1 MQTTQEIA
9 AFLGVTPQ
17 SVNRYIR
24 KACDAE
30 GLKVSTF
37 GKPDPSDRRIRT
49 FSETEVELILK
60 YAPEPKRDVLVE
72 PITAEVIEPAGQ
84 IVRSASRSLIGFE
97 GVQSITINVQIA
109 STEELDAQTED
120 LRTFTGQ
127 GFGAIAQM
135 LTSELKAEV
144 AEVRSQNRNAVRGA
158 QAVAV
163 SAVVQELGKPD
174 AGQSQP

>member
-9 AFLGVTPQ
+9 AYLGVTPQ

-24 KACDAE
+24 KACDSE
-30 GLKVSTF
+30 GLKVSMF
-37 GKPDPSDRRIRT
+37 GKPDPGDRRIRT

-60 YAPEPKRDVLVE
+60 YAPEQKRDAAE

-120 LRTFTGQ
+120 LQTFTGQ

-163 SAVVQELGKPD
+163 GAVVQDLGKPD
-174 AGQSQP
+174 SGDSQP